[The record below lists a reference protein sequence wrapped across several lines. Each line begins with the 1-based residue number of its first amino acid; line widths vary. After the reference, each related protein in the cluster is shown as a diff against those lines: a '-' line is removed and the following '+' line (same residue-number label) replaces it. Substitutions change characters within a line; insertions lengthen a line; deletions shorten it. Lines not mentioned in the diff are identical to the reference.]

1 MPYTTTDLGL
11 PATEITQIE
20 ARLETLSGT
29 DIATVM
35 AEQEGKVDQYTAS
48 YTIDAAR
55 RKRLWRPLAIYELY
69 VLLKMVSEAV
79 RRAYEDAMK
88 ELEAIRDGK
97 FASTLAPASNPPTTN
112 ATGSWGS
119 NTKIKSRSDG

>member
-1 MPYTTTDLGL
+1 MPYTTADLGL
-11 PATEITQIE
+11 PSTEITQIE
-20 ARLETLSGT
+20 ARLETLAGT

-69 VLLKMVSEAV
+69 VLLKQVSKTV
-79 RRAYEDAMK
+79 RDAYEDAME
-88 ELEAIRDGK
+88 ELKGIRDGK
-97 FASTLAPASNPPTTN
+97 FASTLPPAATPP
-112 ATGSWGS
+112 ATSSGGAWGS
-119 NTKIKSRSDG
+119 GTKILGRTD

>member
-1 MPYTTTDLGL
+1 MPYTTIDLGL
-11 PATEITQIE
+11 PSTEITQIE
-20 ARLETLSGT
+20 TRLETLSGT

-48 YTIDAAR
+48 YTLDAAR

-69 VLLKMVSEAV
+69 VLLKMVSDAV

-97 FASTLAPASNPPTTN
+97 FASTLPASATPPTV
-112 ATGSWGS
+112 AGGGAWGGK
-119 NTKIKSRSDG
+119 TKILGRTD